1 MLNKMMVGKYY
12 PISSKIH
19 HLNPLSKI
27 LCSFIFFLLILIN
40 NSLSFAFLI
49 TCFVLLIMIMT
60 KIPFK
65 IYFKAIKSI
74 WILVFFLIIINLIFF
89 ISWSNTVLII
99 LRLILIVLY
108 TSILTLTTPPT
119 ELTYGLECF
128 LSPLRIFKLPVS
140 KIALSLSLGLRF
152 IPIVIDQANKI
163 IKAQTCRGIDYTNS
177 KISDKIIGVRSLI
190 LPMIIYS
197 FKKSDELA
205 LSMELRLFNLESRRK
220 NFRMNKW
227 KFFDT
232 YMVCVHL
239 TILILLI
246 IKEVLL

>member
-1 MLNKMMVGKYY
+1 MLNKMMIGKYY
-12 PISSKIH
+12 PINSKIH
-19 HLNPLSKI
+19 NLNPLSKI
-27 LCSFIFFLLILIN
+27 LCSFIFVLLILIN

-60 KIPFK
+60 KIPFRF
-65 IYFKAIKSI
+65 YLKAIKSI
-74 WILVFFLIIINLIFF
+74 WILVFFLLIINLIFF
-89 ISWSNTVLII
+89 VSWTNIVLTV

-152 IPIVIDQANKI
+152 IPMVIDQANKI
-163 IKAQTCRGIDYTNS
+163 IKSQTCRGIDYTNS

-190 LPMIIYS
+190 LPMIIHS
-197 FKKSDELA
+197 FKKGDELA
-205 LSMELRLFNLESRRK
+205 LSMELRLFNLESKRK

-232 YMVCVHL
+232 YMVFIHL
-239 TILILLI
+239 TILLLLI